1 MSRDKPIEDGFVEI
15 PIEQLRQLELADIL
29 DAQEGIPDFS
39 ADELEEHELLAQRD
53 RTINIV
59 RDERTNNLPIYETIT
74 SRSINKKLVKRFE
87 YYRVYRDGVLVGM
100 ECKGHATQIIGVN
113 DTVNFTEL
121 NITGE
126 RRI

>member
-100 ECKGHATQIIGVN
+100 ECKSHATQIIGVN